1 MPVSNVIRL
10 DGRPTD
16 GLNGPT
22 ETPATLTALRL
33 ITGMQPDEFA
43 DALAKELGC
52 PIPLFVYL
60 QWEQRGVEPPPYVR
74 AGARTVSSRC
84 LIGARGSTRSS
95 RRHFL
100 GGLVG
105 LSTLTMTGF
114 SLGTEPTARL
124 VDVGGRGAAWRASP
138 ETAADLT
145 TLAASYRR
153 AYAGK
158 AAVDQL
164 LPSATGLMHLL
175 MDMGTRDQWPGPRA
189 DLASLVG
196 QMALL
201 TGLLHLMGPRDLP
214 GARTLYDL
222 ALRAA
227 TEAEDWDLAAY
238 VLGSLAFEAT
248 TAGRHSDARAIR
260 DAAWD
265 LARRRAAPRTR
276 AWAAALS
283 SELFAR
289 DGDEAASGRALD
301 DGFAAIGQTRDDPS
315 WKGVGWF
322 DETRLIAYEGGNLVL
337 LGEYASAVGA
347 LRTSLSQLAPDRLK
361 HRCTLSTDLATAL
374 VKQGEVEESCALAH
388 DALSLA
394 RAISHRESVDRVRR
408 VHFQL
413 LRWRTH
419 PSVRELTDRLDAA

>member
-1 MPVSNVIRL
+1 VPNVIRL
-10 DGRPTD
+10 DGRPAD
-16 GLNGPT
+16 GPDRPT
-22 ETPATLTALRL
+22 GAVTTLAALRL
-33 ITGMQPDEFA
+33 MTGMEPDEFSA
-43 DALAKELGC
+43 ALAKELGW
-52 PIPLFVYL
+52 PVPLFVYL
-60 QWEQRGVEPPPYVR
+60 QWEQNGVEPPPSVHV
-74 AGARTVSSRC
+74 GARTVSSGHP
-84 LIGARGSTRSS
+84 IGARGTTRSS

-100 GGLVG
+100 GGVVG
-105 LSTLTMTGF
+105 LSTLALTGF
-114 SLGTEPTARL
+114 SLGTDATARL
-124 VDVGGRGAAWRASP
+124 VGVGGPGAMWRASP

-145 TLAASYRR
+145 TLATSYRR

-164 LPSATGLMHLL
+164 LPSATALMHVLV
-175 MDMGTRDQWPGPRA
+175 DMGRRDQWPGPRA
-189 DLASLVG
+189 ALASLVG
-196 QMALL
+196 QMGLL
-201 TGLLHLMGPRDLP
+201 TGLLHLMGPRDLA
-214 GARTLYDL
+214 GARTRYEL

-227 TEAEDWDLAAY
+227 TQAEDWDLAAY

-248 TAGRHSDARAIR
+248 SAGRRGDARALR

-276 AWAAALS
+276 AWAAALC

-289 DGDEAASGRALD
+289 DGDDLGSRRSLD
-301 DGFAAIGQTRDDPS
+301 DGFAVIGQTRDDPS

-337 LGEYASAVGA
+337 LGQYPAAVGA
-347 LRTSLSQLAPDRLK
+347 LRTSLGQLEPDRVK

-413 LRWRTH
+413 LRWRAH
-419 PSVRELTDRLDAA
+419 PAVRELTERLDAA